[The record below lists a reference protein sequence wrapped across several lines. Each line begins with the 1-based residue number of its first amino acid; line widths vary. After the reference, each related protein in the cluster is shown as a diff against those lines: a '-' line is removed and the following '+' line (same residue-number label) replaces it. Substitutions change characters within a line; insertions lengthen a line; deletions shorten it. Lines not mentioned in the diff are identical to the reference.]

1 MTATAAADSEK
12 AYASAASNS
21 APSAADPGGSRVPP
35 KISWNCRG
43 ATWPHCRPGKRKSFS
58 ALKAPLFQAVFS
70 RPRFHGTWRL
80 FWTIFPRAFSENA
93 AETFNEFPRTSAA
106 FRRKKRCP
114 RPFRVALSQEA
125 KPAPRLDN
133 IRESAL
139 GGNRHFRAAAW
150 DALKC
155 RNPSW
160 PIPERL

>member
-43 ATWPHCRPGKRKSFS
+43 ATWPQCRPGTRKSFS
-58 ALKAPLFQAVFS
+58 ALKAPLFPAGFS
-70 RPRFHGTWRL
+70 RTVFTEHGA
-80 FWTIFPRAFSENA
+80 FMDHFPWAISENA
-93 AETFNEFPRTSAA
+93 AETFNEFRRTFAA
-106 FRRKKRCP
+106 FRRKKRCL
-114 RPFRVALSQEA
+114 RPFRVALSQEV

-133 IRESAL
+133 IPESAL

-155 RNPSW
+155 RSPSW